1 MADLTE
7 IEGLAEHRRR
17 LLAES
22 EALRR
27 EIAVDLANLRPTAAW
42 METGYVAFRSLRT
55 LSPLVALVGGFFVAR
70 KGTGLFQVI
79 RKLWSGWRLGR
90 KLPALWRQFR

>member
-1 MADLTE
+1 MAETAQVKELE
-7 IEGLAEHRRR
+7 ERRR
-17 LLAES
+17 LLLAES

-27 EIAVDLANLRPTAAW
+27 QIAGDLANLRPTAAW
-42 METGYVAFRSLRT
+42 VETGYIAFRSLRT
-55 LSPLVALVGGFFVAR
+55 LSPLVALAGGFFVAR

-90 KLPALWRQFR
+90 KLPALWRQLR

>member
-1 MADLTE
+1 MAETAQVNDLQE
-7 IEGLAEHRRR
+7 RRR
-17 LLAES
+17 LLLAES

-27 EIAVDLANLRPTAAW
+27 QIAVDLANLRPTAAW
-42 METGYVAFRSLRT
+42 VDTGYVAFRSLRT

-70 KGTGLFQVI
+70 KGTGVFQVI

-90 KLPALWRQFR
+90 NLPALWRQFK